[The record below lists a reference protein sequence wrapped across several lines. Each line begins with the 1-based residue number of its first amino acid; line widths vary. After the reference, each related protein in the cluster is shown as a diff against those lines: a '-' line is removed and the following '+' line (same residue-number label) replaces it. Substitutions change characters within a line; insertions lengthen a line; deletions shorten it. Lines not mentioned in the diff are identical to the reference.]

1 MRGLSVGANAVVT
14 VAAMAT
20 MAAMSTI
27 ERAEDMIAEAS
38 VLVCVG
44 VGFSFCKNRHGNGNA
59 KR

>member
-44 VGFSFCKNRHGNGNA
+44 SQSQFL
-59 KR
+59 

>member
-27 ERAEDMIAEAS
+27 ERAEDMIYCRGFGV
-38 VLVCVG
+38 VLC
-44 VGFSFCKNRHGNGNA
+44 
-59 KR
+59 